1 MKERAGKGG
10 VSKDTKYRTGQ
21 IKSSNNGDTYY
32 SYLSTMGKSPVYTGQ
47 QKVKGGTKVTRGSSS
62 DDLNAKVTFRPD
74 AKKAAAKK
82 AVAKKKVAKAT
93 AKKR

>member
-10 VSKDTKYRTGQ
+10 VSKDTKYRTGR
-21 IKSSNNGDTYY
+21 IKSNNNADTYY

-82 AVAKKKVAKAT
+82 KVAKAT